1 MEYRLLICSDSAE
14 WCDCLAAAFE
24 NNRRFRLLGTFATP
38 DIVET
43 AANQY
48 PDVILWQVNTN
59 DPLPVISEI
68 NIKSPFSQLV
78 IILRDPGKYDMQGLI
93 DSGIRGCLPVRLL
106 PQQIVR
112 AVELIVDAGVLC
124 LPRFGPEYNGR
135 KLSAD
140 VSSTLELLTKRE
152 QDVLSMVSRGNTNQ
166 EISSALFISESTV
179 KSHLR
184 SIFRKLGVR
193 KRSEAQAMVAQAHI
207 TV

>member
-1 MEYRLLICSDSAE
+1 MEYRLLISSNSAE
-14 WCDCLAAAFE
+14 WRDCLAAAFE
-24 NNRRFRLLGTFATP
+24 SHSKFRLLGTFSTP
-38 DIVET
+38 GIVEA

-48 PDVILWQVNTN
+48 PDIILWEVNEG

-68 NIKSPFSQLV
+68 NVKSPLSRLV
-78 IILRDPGKYDMQGLI
+78 IVLRDPGKYDMQGLV

-135 KLSAD
+135 KD
-140 VSSTLELLTKRE
+140 TVDISSVMGLLTKRE
-152 QDVLSMVSRGNTNQ
+152 QDVLSMLGKGNTNQ
-166 EISSALFISESTV
+166 EISSALYISESTV

-193 KRSEAQAMVAQAHI
+193 KRSEAQAMVARAKI
-207 TV
+207 PV